1 MITGTVELSA
11 QDNFGCFALQPLQTV
26 SEMSR
31 EVRPNNARVFKSRT
45 HVHLV
50 ESTKGGCIK
59 GRAEPLKDA
68 EKWRHLCQDASFNMC
83 CPLQVGRKDHTQV
96 SVGVD
101 IVQLCSMKAELCCIS
116 VNAPGVSIMAV
127 FLGFIL
133 SLHCCNQVAVV
144 LTGACRPVT
153 ALSAL
158 VEHVS
163 SANWSQTVSGQVTDS
178 GRSLV

>member
-26 SEMSR
+26 PEMSR
-31 EVRPNNARVFKSRT
+31 EVRPNNARVFKSWT

-68 EKWRHLCQDASFNMC
+68 EKWRHLCQEASFNIC
-83 CPLQVGRKDHTQV
+83 CASQVGREDYTQV

-116 VNAPGVSIMAV
+116 VDAPGCLHNGS
-127 FLGFIL
+127 FLGVY
-133 SLHCCNQVAVV
+133 S
-144 LTGACRPVT
+144 
-153 ALSAL
+153 
-158 VEHVS
+158 
-163 SANWSQTVSGQVTDS
+163 
-178 GRSLV
+178 